1 MGLVGPGALV
11 PGGGRLEAPPGLPAP
26 PQTPQGPSPAPAPAR
41 AGLTCA
47 DSLCSPCFPCSCH
60 LATLHLLAR
69 RREINGAEQDR
80 GPCRA
85 MHPLPATRSSSK
97 SPACAYPFP
106 KALEFGVCASPVIPG
121 TSGGAFCPCHA
132 HFSAVGSLS
141 HLGWDPGAE
150 LRPLLS
156 LRAVFLEPSTGNTFP
171 FIVPARH
178 GWIPFLSFF
187 ISTKMSVCKAY
198 Y

>member
-1 MGLVGPGALV
+1 MLAVLSVLG
-11 PGGGRLEAPPGLPAP
+11 
-26 PQTPQGPSPAPAPAR
+26 
-41 AGLTCA
+41 
-47 DSLCSPCFPCSCH
+47 SCH

-85 MHPLPATRSSSK
+85 LHPLPATRSGSK
-97 SPACAYPFP
+97 PPARAYPFP
-106 KALEFGVCASPVIPG
+106 KALEFGICASPVMPG

-156 LRAVFLEPSTGNTFP
+156 LRAVFLGAEHGQYLS
-171 FIVPARH
+171 IYSSSEARLDSVPV
-178 GWIPFLSFF
+178 IFYLD
-187 ISTKMSVCKAY
+187 
-198 Y
+198 